1 VTPPRNV
8 GRRNGLTDAAIEV
21 LGTRGIHY
29 LSHRA
34 VDQAAKLP
42 AGTTS
47 NYFKSRDELLEAVA
61 HRVVELQLEE
71 MNVAAEEATA
81 ATQEVD
87 GQGLA
92 ALIGRSLYDG
102 ATCHRNR
109 FLAIYELS
117 LEATRRPALS
127 EALASVAIAT
137 LQATVAHHRALGLQ
151 SSPEQV
157 QMLMTLFGG
166 ALFALVTAPPELV
179 TEEGA
184 NMLARCMVTGV
195 SAELPEPPVSP
206 GPSGGREQTGR
217 DSD

>member
-1 VTPPRNV
+1 VTPPRNLQ
-8 GRRNGLTDAAIEV
+8 RRNALTNAAIEV

-34 VDQAAKLP
+34 VDQAANLP

-47 NYFKSRDELLEAVA
+47 NYFKSRDELLGAVA
-61 HRVVELQLEE
+61 NRVVELQLGE
-71 MNVAAEEATA
+71 MSIAAEA

-87 GQGLA
+87 PEGLA
-92 ALIGRSLYDG
+92 SLIGSSLYDG
-102 ATCHRNR
+102 ATRHRNR

-117 LEATRRPALS
+117 IEATRRPALS
-127 EALASVAIAT
+127 EALASIAIAT
-137 LQATVAHHRALGLQ
+137 LDATVEHHRTLGLQ

-157 QMLMTLFGG
+157 QALMTLFGG

-184 NMLARCMVTGV
+184 NMLARCMVSGV
-195 SAELPEPPVSP
+195 SAELSEPRISP
-206 GPSGGREQTGR
+206 GPA
-217 DSD
+217 